1 MTHDFLE
8 FHRENEL
15 LSEWAIWVRCEHF
28 IAGYGT
34 GVLRVRSAGVTPLTD
49 DLMMPVDRAVAMTGE
64 RYKRML
70 VRWYLQDIYDDQR
83 EMRAA
88 LDAFRTCYT
97 EITMEHDQATT
108 RTRAIA

>member
-15 LSEWAIWVRCEHF
+15 LSEWAVWARKERMVT
-28 IAGYGT
+28 GYGA
-34 GVLRVRSAGVTPLTD
+34 GVLRKRDDGVTPQPD
-49 DLMMPVDRAVAMTGE
+49 DLMMPVDRAVAMTGQ

-70 VRWYLQDIYDDQR
+70 VRWYLANIYDDQR

-97 EITMEHDQATT
+97 ELTLEQQSCDM